1 MPIRSASDTKFLYY
15 PVFHRI
21 IQHSADGGK
30 SLVTRVVSASAG
42 PFDFSTAAVPAAVTV
57 TIKTDNTAVINETLD
72 LSGVGSISA
81 VTVAELATAWTAA
94 SVTGYTGTAESVTGF
109 FKIAKTVPGTAR
121 YMQIGGEL
129 ATITGM
135 RSTIFKGD
143 TQKKISIAPNIVD
156 SEKLEIIDSLGK
168 KTIVI
173 AGAYRTGSTPVLEDT
188 AMSKELR
195 AAIEGGTL
203 TTISGFSAKEYAAPG
218 PETIQPIVSLEAFYA
233 IFAKDSNQSSVPVGY
248 LWNRWDS
255 CKGKVGDLA
264 GDRNGQT
271 WTYTFDAVPYR
282 DPVAG
287 TTAATDEYSQELTT
301 TEFAA
306 LDVFNV

>member
-30 SLVTRVVSASAG
+30 SLVTRVVSSSDG
-42 PFDFSTAAVPAAVTV
+42 PFDFSAAAVPAAVTV
-57 TIKTDNTAVINETLD
+57 TIKVDNGAVINETLD
-72 LSGVGSISA
+72 LSGVSSISA
-81 VTVAELATAWTAA
+81 VTVAELVTAWTAA
-94 SVTGYTGTAESVTGF
+94 SVTGYTGTAEAGTGF
-109 FKIAKTVPGTAR
+109 FKIAKTTPGTAK

-129 ATITGM
+129 ATYTGM
-135 RSTIFKGD
+135 TSTIFKGD
-143 TQKKISIAPNIVD
+143 TQKSVAITPNMVD
-156 SEKLEIIDSLGK
+156 AERLETIDSLGK
-168 KTIVI
+168 RTAVV
-173 AGAYRTGSTPVLEDT
+173 ASAYRTGSAPVIVDS

-203 TTISGFSAKEYAAPG
+203 TTVSGYTAKQYAAPG
-218 PETIQPIVSLEAFYA
+218 PDTVQPIVSIEVFYA
-233 IFAKDSNQSSVPVGY
+233 MFAKNDNQATLPVGY
-248 LWNRWDS
+248 LWNRYDS
-255 CKGKVGDLA
+255 CKGTCGALA
-264 GDRNGQT
+264 GDRNAQD

-287 TTAATDEYSQELTT
+287 TTDPTDEYSQELTVA
-301 TEFAA
+301 EYAA